1 MGYTFPMTPR
11 GRKETT
17 LYVRFQARL
26 KQLREAAGM
35 SQDDLMAALHWTGD
49 SSNLSQIEGGHR
61 GISIERV
68 EELAAFFKVDPGIFF
83 KEIDPSEG
91 QVKSDIAS

>member
-1 MGYTFPMTPR
+1 MTTR
-11 GRKETT
+11 GRKDSI

-26 KQLREAAGM
+26 KQLREAENLN
-35 SQDDLMAALHWTGD
+35 QDELMAKLGWAGD

-68 EELAAFFKVDPGIFF
+68 EELAAYFKVDPGIFF
-83 KEIDPSEG
+83 TEIAPSEG
-91 QVKSDIAS
+91 KEKTDLAS